1 MIRNRYN
8 QVPEMMQDIV
18 RKSDKNTK
26 NITHMRAKR
35 ATLSQLM
42 ITRLPGTDKTAQ
54 QRQSGNLKKRS
65 TSKTLLESFYM
76 LNGTNLVLKS
86 YMDQDT
92 QTFCSHERSLTYP
105 CIISNTQKPRQNE
118 DK

>member
-54 QRQSGNLKKRS
+54 QRQS
-65 TSKTLLESFYM
+65 
-76 LNGTNLVLKS
+76 
-86 YMDQDT
+86 
-92 QTFCSHERSLTYP
+92 
-105 CIISNTQKPRQNE
+105 
-118 DK
+118 